1 MERRI
6 GILAQKGMQPFQGPD
21 GFPYPEGRR
30 SGYGV
35 IHRLL
40 QRTPV
45 MMISDGACVGVAD
58 RLYIGMSVGAR
69 VGVYVGSSEGST
81 AGTAVGFLV
90 GVGVG
95 ARNGGKVGLSVGL
108 LVGATVGRSVGE
120 WVGTS
125 VGVGVEGVHLG
136 VAVAFIG
143 GSRDGLDMRKH
154 ARSPHDC
161 VGADPCRP
169 RLA

>member
-1 MERRI
+1 
-6 GILAQKGMQPFQGPD
+6 
-21 GFPYPEGRR
+21 
-30 SGYGV
+30 
-35 IHRLL
+35 
-40 QRTPV
+40 

-81 AGTAVGFLV
+81 VRTAVGFLV
-90 GVGVG
+90 GVRVG
-95 ARNGGKVGLSVGL
+95 ARDGGKVG

-154 ARSPHDC
+154 ARSPDDC